1 VRFFGLFAILPI
13 GLIFLAL
20 GLYGLLMAWHETIG
34 QPEDRPVI
42 FDRKRR
48 KVYRIQR
55 EEHRGFRGVF
65 RRWPVLACEYDWDL
79 CDAEHQ
85 ADLYTTGGTIAR
97 NHALMFAVRRS
108 ADDPTIIDSF
118 EIGNS
123 YSLGE
128 DLVPNMWEHIRR
140 FMEANGPH
148 LPTPDEPLANREPVQ
163 SWWQAMGDVG
173 WFGPNYF
180 KWWRDLPGVT
190 AIGHLISPVAIPMYL
205 LRGTGNYLSRKT
217 AKRYDWPE
225 EVKTAVGP
233 RRLPKKTA

>member
-1 VRFFGLFAILPI
+1 VPYI
-13 GLIFLAL
+13 GAADVQADGFDGSGVSVAVLDSGVDYYHAAL
-20 GLYGLLMAWHETIG
+20 GGSG
-34 QPEDRPVI
+34 NP
-42 FDRKRR
+42 
-48 KVYRIQR
+48 
-55 EEHRGFRGVF
+55 
-65 RRWPVLACEYDWDL
+65 
-79 CDAEHQ
+79 
-85 ADLYTTGGTIAR
+85 ADYA
-97 NHALMFAVRRS
+97 

-233 RRLPKKTA
+233 RRLPKKPA